1 MTTNAACGATL
12 NTTSQILVVDDT
24 PEALMATSGVLRAGG
39 YDVREAASGAECLEA
54 ARAAPPDLI
63 LLDVVLPDIDG
74 PEVCRRIKADPALR
88 GTFVVLMSSR
98 RVTSESQAE
107 GLEGG
112 ADGYIPRPIPSKE
125 LLARVLSI
133 LRIKWAAEALRQAN
147 EALETRVRERT
158 AELTEAN
165 SRLAAEVEQR
175 TQAQLALEQA
185 MAEVQNLKNQLQEEN
200 VYLRDEVKVLHGHAQ
215 IAGRSEAICASL
227 RHAEQ
232 VAPTGATVL
241 LLGETGT
248 GKELFASAIHDL
260 SPRRGRAMVRVNC
273 AAIPH
278 TLIES
283 ELFGREKGAYT
294 GALSKQVGRFELA
307 NGSTL
312 FLDEIGDLPLEVQV
326 KLLRVLQE
334 KQIERLGS
342 PNPIPVDVRIITATN
357 QNLEQAVASGRF
369 RQDLFYRLNVFP
381 ITVPPLR
388 ERREDIPL
396 LVWAFVEQF
405 TKTMGRSIESIPE
418 SSMDAL
424 MRHSWPGNVRE
435 LRNVVE
441 RAMILSSGPKLKIE
455 APGASAPPPRPPRN
469 LKMEDAERDH
479 ILAVLGETGW
489 RIRGAG
495 GAAEVLGMNPTTLE
509 SRMGRLGICRPEK

>member
-1 MTTNAACGATL
+1 MNSEAGQTQPMNPA
-12 NTTSQILVVDDT
+12 SQILVVDDT
-24 PEALMATSGVLRAGG
+24 PEALVATTGVLRAGG
-39 YDVREAASGAECLEA
+39 YDVLEAASGGECLEL
-54 ARAAPPDLI
+54 ARASQPDLI

-74 PEVCRRIKADPALR
+74 PEVCRRIKADPAL
-88 GTFVVLMSSR
+88 GSTFVVLMSSR
-98 RVTSESQAE
+98 RVSSESQAE

-112 ADGYIPRPIPSKE
+112 ADGYIPRPISSKE

-133 LRIKWAAEALRQAN
+133 LRIKWAGEALRQAN
-147 EALETRVRERT
+147 DALETRVRERT
-158 AELTEAN
+158 AELTAAN
-165 SRLAAEVEQR
+165 ERLAAEVDQR
-175 TQAQLALEQA
+175 TLAQAALEQA
-185 MAEVQNLKNQLQEEN
+185 MAEVQRLKNQLQEEN
-200 VYLRDEVKVLHGHAQ
+200 VYLRDEMRTLHGHTQ
-215 IAGRSEAICASL
+215 IVGRSATIEAAL
-227 RHAEQ
+227 RQAEQ
-232 VAPTGATVL
+232 VAPTAATVL

-248 GKELFASAIHDL
+248 GKEMFAAAIHDM
-260 SPRRGRAMVRVNC
+260 SPRRARAMVRVNC

-312 FLDEIGDLPLEVQV
+312 FLDEVGELPPEAQV

-342 PNPIPVDVRIITATN
+342 PTPVAVDVRIIAATN
-357 QNLEQAVASGRF
+357 QDLSRAVAEGRF
-369 RQDLFYRLNVFP
+369 RQDLFYRLHVFP
-381 ITVPPLR
+381 VTVPPLR

-405 TKTMGRSIESIPE
+405 AKSMGRTIESIPE
-418 SSMDAL
+418 SCMEAL
-424 MRHSWPGNVRE
+424 KAHSWPGNVRE

-441 RAMILSSGPKLKIE
+441 RAMILGAGPRLRIE
-455 APGASAPPPRPPRN
+455 MPGAANGGSQTPRR
-469 LKMEDAERDH
+469 LRMDEAERDH
-479 ILAVLGETGW
+479 ILCVLAETQW
-489 RIRGAG
+489 RIRGSG

-509 SRMGRLGICRPEK
+509 SRMGKLGIIRPGK